1 MDMTTSEQKMDRIPQ
16 GIYKNMNFSGLSTPA
31 GTNKLVVF

>member
-1 MDMTTSEQKMDRIPQ
+1 MSSSKQKMDRVPQ
-16 GIYKNMNFSGLSTPA
+16 GIYKNMNFSRLSTPA